1 MKISII
7 GSGRVGLSLGAVLA
21 QSEFEVLM
29 TDKDPEK
36 KYAVTGGALPF
47 YEPGLRDCVIKNQSR
62 LEWTR
67 YIDKILSADFI
78 FLCLSAPVNRAGG
91 LDLTELFNWVRWMA
105 ENTKKEKF
113 LIIKSTF
120 PVGTNKKIQ
129 DIVLEKKAGF
139 HVITCPEFLRQG
151 QALDDLTHPER
162 LVIGARE
169 WQAGKKLE
177 EFYKKFSH
185 PKRFIHTDPET
196 AELSKLACNSFLAS
210 KISFIN
216 EWAGLCEQTE
226 GNAKQLQLIL
236 GTDSRIGKDF
246 LNPGLGYGGYC
257 LPKDLQLSLQEGKKR
272 NQNMILLKS
281 VQEINASLPRSFFQK
296 IRDYHKSLK
305 NIPLAFWGITFK
317 KNTDDLKNSPALNLL
332 CQLLEAGA
340 ELHVYDPLFI
350 KEKVSVFFDK
360 KSSEPSE
367 RSKLKKFFKGSYFQD
382 NHIKFL
388 KRKVFDGK
396 VLFYKTALETL
407 NGRQGLIIGS
417 DWEEFQQFPLSE
429 MKKRLNQPFL
439 VDGRNLFS
447 IEDLKKEGFY
457 FYQRGF
463 SYIQRRKKPLN
474 KGAS

>member
-1 MKISII
+1 M
-7 GSGRVGLSLGAVLA
+7 GAVLA
-21 QSEFEVLM
+21 QSDFEVLM
-29 TDKDPEK
+29 TDKDPAK
-36 KYAVTGGALPF
+36 KHAVIGGTLSF
-47 YEPGLRDCVIKNQSR
+47 YEPGLRDCVIKNQNR

-78 FLCLSAPVNRAGG
+78 FLCLSAPINRVGG
-91 LDLTELFNWVRWMA
+91 LDLTEVFNWVQWMA

-129 DIVLEKKAGF
+129 DIVSEKEADF

-151 QALDDLTHPER
+151 QALKDLTHPER
-162 LVIGARE
+162 LVIGSRE
-169 WQAGKKLE
+169 WKSGKKLE

-185 PKRFIHTDPET
+185 PKSFVHTDPET

-216 EWAGLCEQTE
+216 EWAGLCERVE
-226 GNAKQLQLIL
+226 GNVKQLQLIL

-257 LPKDLQLSLQEGKKR
+257 LPKDLQLSIQEGKKR
-272 NQNMILLKS
+272 NQSMNLLKS
-281 VQEINASLPRSFFQK
+281 VQKINASLPQSFFQK

-305 NIPLAFWGITFK
+305 NLPLAFWGISFK

-332 CQLLEAGA
+332 CLLLEAGA
-340 ELHVYDPLFI
+340 EIHVYDPLFI
-350 KEKVSVFFDK
+350 EEQVFVFFDK
-360 KSSEPSE
+360 KSTEDTQ
-367 RSKLKKFFKGSYFQD
+367 KLKIKNFFNGSYFQD
-382 NHIKFL
+382 NHIEFL
-388 KRKVFDGK
+388 KQKIFDGK
-396 VLFYKTALETL
+396 VLFYKTALESL

-429 MKKRLNQPFL
+429 IKKRLSPPFL
-439 VDGRNLFS
+439 VDSRNLFS
-447 IEDLKKEGFY
+447 IEDLKKEGFS

-463 SYIQRRKKPLN
+463 SYIQEKKKSINPLRKV
-474 KGAS
+474 